1 MAFTGKKH
9 KGDRILTRETVVNK
23 DKFFNLL
30 NEIKEFDKE
39 KEEQL
44 RSSMFETM
52 FNHLSSSSQKELLEW
67 AENESW
73 NV

>member
-1 MAFTGKKH
+1 MAFTGEKH
-9 KGDRILTRETVVNK
+9 KGGRILTQETVVNK

-30 NEIKEFDKE
+30 NEIKEFDQK

>member
-9 KGDRILTRETVVNK
+9 KGDRVLTQETVMNK
-23 DKFFNLL
+23 EKFYNLL

-39 KEEQL
+39 KEERL
-44 RSSMFETM
+44 RSSMFEAM